1 MNVHFHLNAVLS
13 TVRIVCVIIVF
24 AVQLLF
30 ILFKRLSDST
40 YTVLSVFLVFGPL

>member
-13 TVRIVCVIIVF
+13 TVGIVCVIIVF

-30 ILFKRLSDST
+30 ILFKRSDST